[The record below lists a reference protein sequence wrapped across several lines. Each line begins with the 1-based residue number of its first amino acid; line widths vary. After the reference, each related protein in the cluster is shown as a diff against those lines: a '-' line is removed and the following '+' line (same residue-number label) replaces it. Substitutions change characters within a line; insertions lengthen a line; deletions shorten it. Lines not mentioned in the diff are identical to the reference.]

1 MTRLEEIIN
10 YLSDFDDNDIDFL
23 LYAYD
28 KRNNKLVTYDNLDIY
43 HDRPVKQL
51 TSMSDIYAKIAY
63 QLVTG
68 QTSQDEYEDYQ
79 KWYYYKI
86 VRQFNDIN
94 YAVKKRS
101 QLDDSVRNY
110 YNYFQQLKKHGLLK
124 E

>member
-28 KRNNKLVTYDNLDIY
+28 KHNNKLVKYDNLDIY

-68 QTSQDEYEDYQ
+68 QTSQDEYEYYQ

>member
-28 KRNNKLVTYDNLDIY
+28 KRNNKLVKYDNLDIY
-43 HDRPVKQL
+43 HDRHVKQL

-63 QLVTG
+63 KLVTG
-68 QTSQDEYEDYQ
+68 QMSQDEYEEYLDG
-79 KWYYYKI
+79 YYYRV
-86 VRQFNDIN
+86 VRQFKDIN
-94 YAVKKRS
+94 YAVKKRN
-101 QLDDSVRNY
+101 QLDESVRNY

>member
-28 KRNNKLVTYDNLDIY
+28 KRNNKLVKYDNLDIY

-79 KWYYYKI
+79 KWYYYKM
-86 VRQFNDIN
+86 VRQFKDIN
-94 YAVKKRS
+94 YAVKKRN
-101 QLDDSVRNY
+101 QLDESVRNY

>member
-28 KRNNKLVTYDNLDIY
+28 KHNSKLVKYDNLDIY

-68 QTSQDEYEDYQ
+68 QTSQDEYEYYQ

>member
-1 MTRLEEIIN
+1 MTKIANLIN
-10 YLSDFDDNDIDFL
+10 YLYDFDDDDIDFL

-28 KRNNKLVTYDNLDIY
+28 KRNNKLVKYDNLDIY

-63 QLVTG
+63 KLVTG
-68 QTSQDEYEDYQ
+68 QMSQDEYEEYLDG
-79 KWYYYKI
+79 YYYRV
-86 VRQFNDIN
+86 VRLIANIN
-94 YAVKKRS
+94 YAS
-101 QLDDSVRNY
+101 QRKHLLEKSVRNY

>member
-10 YLSDFDDNDIDFL
+10 YLSDFDGNDIDFL

-28 KRNNKLVTYDNLDIY
+28 KRNNKLVKYDNLDIY

-101 QLDDSVRNY
+101 QLDESLRNY

>member
-1 MTRLEEIIN
+1 ME
-10 YLSDFDDNDIDFL
+10 
-23 LYAYD
+23 
-28 KRNNKLVTYDNLDIY
+28 
-43 HDRPVKQL
+43 QL

-68 QTSQDEYEDYQ
+68 QTSQDEYEYYQ

-110 YNYFQQLKKHGLLK
+110 YNYFQQLKKTWFVERIVERK
-124 E
+124 SYVYKFYF

>member
-28 KRNNKLVTYDNLDIY
+28 KRNNKLVKYDNLDIY

-86 VRQFNDIN
+86 VRQFNYIN

>member
-1 MTRLEEIIN
+1 MTKIANLIN
-10 YLSDFDDNDIDFL
+10 YLYEFDDDDIDFL

-28 KRNNKLVTYDNLDIY
+28 KRSNKLVKYDNLDIY

-86 VRQFNDIN
+86 ARQFNDIN